1 MAETATHRRSP
12 ERAAAVLD
20 RAASMRK
27 GKPWFWDQRLFDRQ
41 MRTPGAGKAPINFSY
56 LRPEHVTPLGEQM
69 VPTRAIVSDQPTVSL
84 KAVKSK
90 IGQTASLGRTP
101 TSGPPAYGSYP
112 QLLLHN
118 GQYHVFDGNHR
129 VTAARALGDRA
140 VTGQVFELKPGVGR
154 PSMHNSDGLTLGIAG
169 AASIASVA
177 AAAKIAHR
185 DAKAAGASDS
195 MAATKATMAGVQQA
209 STPLVLS
216 SMIGAAER
224 YGPQALGT
232 AASTFGKL
240 VLPASMA
247 GHAAAYA
254 WDAYKHGADG
264 TGIAKAAGWG
274 AVNGVIPID
283 LMNKAFGPASRDPSA
298 AFNAANQHYA
308 QLHMTH
314 APEGPKAPD
323 GERNTKRG
331 TQNEA
336 NLKAIIAARQQ
347 RAAERTK

>member
-1 MAETATHRRSP
+1 MTETVTHRRSP

-27 GKPWFWDQRLFDRQ
+27 GKPRFWDQRLFDRQ
-41 MRTPGAGKAPINFSY
+41 MRTPGAGQAPINFDY
-56 LRPEHVTPLGEQM
+56 LKPEHVIPHGTQT
-69 VPTRAIVSDQPTVSL
+69 VSTRAIVSDQPTVSL
-84 KAVKSK
+84 KAVKGK
-90 IGQTASLGRTP
+90 IAQTASGGATP
-101 TSGPPAYGSYP
+101 TSGGKLP

-154 PSMHNSDGLTLGIAG
+154 PSAHNSDGLTLGIAG

-224 YGPQALGT
+224 YGPRAIGA

>member
-12 ERAAAVLD
+12 ERASAVID
-20 RAASMRK
+20 RAARMRSAR
-27 GKPWFWDQRLFDRQ
+27 PSIWDRRLFDQQ
-41 MRTPGAGKAPINFSY
+41 MRTPGQGRAPLQFDF
-56 LRPEHVTPLGEQM
+56 LKPEHVKPMGVQT
-69 VPTRAIVSDQPTVSL
+69 VSTRAVVSDQPTISV
-84 KAVKSK
+84 KAVKGK
-90 IGQTASLGRTP
+90 IAETATRGATP
-101 TSGPPAYGSYP
+101 TSGGKLP
-112 QLLLHN
+112 QLLYHD
-118 GQYHVFDGNHR
+118 GKYHVFDGNHR

-154 PSMHNSDGLTLGIAG
+154 PSVHNSDGLTLGVAG

-185 DAKAAGASDS
+185 DAKASGASDS
-195 MAATKATMAGVQQA
+195 MAATKATLAGAQQA

-224 YGPQALGT
+224 YGSKAVGA
-232 AASTFGKL
+232 AASTIGKFA
-240 VLPASMA
+240 LPASMA

-254 WDAYKHGADG
+254 WDAHKHGADAAG
-264 TGIAKAAGWG
+264 VAKAAGWG
-274 AVNGVIPID
+274 ALNGVIPID
-283 LMNKAFGPASRDPSA
+283 LMNKAFGPASRGPAA

-308 QLHMTH
+308 SLHMTH
-314 APEGPKAPD
+314 APEAPAAPSD
-323 GERNTKRG
+323 KNRKRG

-347 RAAERTK
+347 RAQEASP